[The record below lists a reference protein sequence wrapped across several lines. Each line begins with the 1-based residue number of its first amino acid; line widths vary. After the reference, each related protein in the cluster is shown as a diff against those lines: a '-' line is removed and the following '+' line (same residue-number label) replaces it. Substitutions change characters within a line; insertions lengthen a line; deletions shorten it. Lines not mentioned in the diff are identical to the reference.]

1 MTIRKFHGQFGLLAL
16 VVSSCAVGPDFVPPD
31 PAAPDT
37 FTARDQRLE
46 RVTPEIAW
54 WAAFDD
60 PHLNQL
66 VMNAIDANYDLRIA
80 RSNVLLARA
89 VLGEGKLD
97 RYPTVTISG
106 AVNRWKSSEAV
117 SVPGTADPVTVW
129 DGGFD
134 ASWELDFFG
143 RVRRSVE
150 VLAADYNAA
159 IAEQRNVIVI
169 VTAEV
174 ARNYIELRGLQLRL
188 VVARQ
193 NAANQEQTFRL
204 TQALLDGGRGTQLDI
219 ARAQSQFEATMATIP
234 ALEAGVARSIHRL
247 GVLVGELPATL
258 YAELEPT
265 KALPSSPDTVHIGDP
280 ATLLR
285 RRPDVAAAEY
295 QLAAATARI
304 GVATADLFPRITVIG
319 SAGFTS
325 QDESVFGSSSSRR
338 FAIGPFLS
346 WPAFDLGRVRERISA
361 AEAGSDIQ
369 FAIYERTVS
378 LALEETENSLVSFSR
393 AREREERLRV
403 AAEASESAADL
414 ARLRYRN
421 GADSFLS
428 VLDAERR
435 VLELQDQLASSRI
448 DSIRNLIAIY
458 KALGGAWQFQSGTE
472 EAVSQ
477 QNFE

>member
-1 MTIRKFHGQFGLLAL
+1 LTQ
-16 VVSSCAVGPDFVPPD
+16 
-31 PAAPDT
+31 
-37 FTARDQRLE
+37 
-46 RVTPEIAW
+46 
-54 WAAFDD
+54 
-60 PHLNQL
+60 QL
-66 VMNAIDANYDLRIA
+66 VG
-80 RSNVLLARA
+80 RA
-89 VLGEGKLD
+89 
-97 RYPTVTISG
+97 
-106 AVNRWKSSEAV
+106 A
-117 SVPGTADPVTVW
+117 
-129 DGGFD
+129 
-134 ASWELDFFG
+134 
-143 RVRRSVE
+143 
-150 VLAADYNAA
+150 
-159 IAEQRNVIVI
+159 
-169 VTAEV
+169 
-174 ARNYIELRGLQLRL
+174 
-188 VVARQ
+188 
-193 NAANQEQTFRL
+193 
-204 TQALLDGGRGTQLDI
+204 
-219 ARAQSQFEATMATIP
+219 
-234 ALEAGVARSIHRL
+234 
-247 GVLVGELPATL
+247 
-258 YAELEPT
+258 
-265 KALPSSPDTVHIGDP
+265 HI
-280 ATLLR
+280 
-285 RRPDVAAAEY
+285 AAAEY

-304 GVATADLFPRITVIG
+304 GVAMTDLFPRITVIG

-325 QDESVFGSSSSRR
+325 QDEAVFGSSASER

-369 FAIYERTVS
+369 LAIYERTVS

-477 QNFE
+477 PDVE